1 MNIPPSAGHL
11 KKSSSNILSLDALAL
26 TYYFI
31 YPPYWKWGHCHGP
44 SFPWIFLI
52 GLYLK
57 KNGDGNL
64 CEKPD
69 KLKDLV
75 LGYRKYTEKTQKELA
90 EELGVPR
97 DIETALESGS
107 YKHPTP
113 RLMDGICELT
123 GAFDQD
129 VLVQIGRGYRL
140 EDELGPDMKYFIR
153 GLEKVRGID
162 STELQALPAS
172 KYYKILGSVNMD
184 DYEVIQAGHL

>member
-1 MNIPPSAGHL
+1 VEVGALPWPPTSPG
-11 KKSSSNILSLDALAL
+11 
-26 TYYFI
+26 YF
-31 YPPYWKWGHCHGP
+31 
-44 SFPWIFLI
+44 F